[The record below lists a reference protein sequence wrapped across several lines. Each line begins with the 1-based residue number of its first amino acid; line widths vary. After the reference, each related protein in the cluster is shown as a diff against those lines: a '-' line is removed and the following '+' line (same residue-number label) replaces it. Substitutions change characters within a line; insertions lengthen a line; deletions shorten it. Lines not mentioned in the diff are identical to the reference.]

1 MRRLGISPSLRDV
14 PAFAAAAAAACVGIV
29 AVAGPAT
36 AQDGEAAAGE
46 EVCPIADPRLVEMSS
61 LVAIDEGYIVINDG
75 TDAADRE
82 GIFFLDSGCQVVD
95 QILYPTPP
103 YDPED
108 AALDRENNVLWVGDI
123 GDNAAEG
130 TADGDPRV
138 TVAFWRVDLAG
149 DRVPVIYRF
158 AYPNG
163 EPRNAEALVLNGD
176 GTPIIVSRGIG
187 TAELFVPAQEPQPN
201 NPPEAAVPLESVGEL
216 TVPESE
222 TEHPLGQP
230 AGQVITGGA
239 NAPDGS
245 RVVLRTYTDALEFDV
260 SDGDVVA
267 AITGGQPRVTPLPGE
282 PLGEAISYTLDGER
296 FITVSEVPADQQDF
310 TPAILSY
317 APSQPAP
324 PASEAQNQPA
334 DSGGGGGGGL
344 SLPDIVKLVAAVGV
358 LGILLVAAGVF
369 GIVRARRRWPGKGGN
384 GGGDGPDGPVV
395 GRARLTGDGARE
407 QQGVY
412 ASSAAREGE
421 YGTEPHHGNEY
432 PGTQYQETEYRGAP
446 YGGNEYQGTEYGGGQ
461 EYRGAG
467 YGGGHGEHG
476 YADEG
481 YGDPGY
487 RDGGY
492 GGERAPYRDGNGGY
506 GPGDGYRQQAAGYG
520 PGGQSDQPFD
530 QDWGNGGR
538 GEVGG
543 GYREAPP
550 AGYPPGGYQEQPPAG
565 YPPEGYPRS
574 GRPPDSYPEDDPD
587 YSYEFRD
594 QGRW

>member
-1 MRRLGISPSLRDV
+1 MRRLGFSPSLGCDV
-14 PAFAAAAAAACVGIV
+14 SAFAAAAAAACVGVV

-36 AQDGEAAAGE
+36 AQEEAAAGE
-46 EVCPIADPRLVEMSS
+46 EVCPIADQRLVEVSS
-61 LVAIDEGYIVINDG
+61 LVAIDEGYIAINDG
-75 TDAADRE
+75 SDAADRE

-130 TADGDPRV
+130 TAEGDPRV

-176 GTPIIVSRGIG
+176 GTPIIVTRGIG
-187 TAELFVPAQEPQPN
+187 TGELFVPAQEPQPN
-201 NPPEAAVPLESVGEL
+201 NPPEAAVPLQSVGEF

-245 RVVLRTYTDALEFDV
+245 RVVVRTYTDALEFDV

-267 AITGGQPRVTPLPGE
+267 AMTGGQPRVTPLPGE
-282 PLGEAISYTLDGER
+282 PFGEAISYTPDGER
-296 FITVSEVPADQQDF
+296 FVTVSEVPADQQDF

-369 GIVRARRRWPGKGGN
+369 GIVRARRRWPGKGG
-384 GGGDGPDGPVV
+384 GDGPGGGKNGPVV

-407 QQGVY
+407 QEGVY
-412 ASSAAREGE
+412 ASSAARQAEYGSEYAGGE
-421 YGTEPHHGNEY
+421 YQG
-432 PGTQYQETEYRGAP
+432 TEYRGAP
-446 YGGNEYQGTEYGGGQ
+446 YGGGNDYQGTEYGGQ
-461 EYRGAG
+461 EYRSSG
-467 YGGGHGEHG
+467 YGGYEDPG

-481 YGDPGY
+481 YSDPGY
-487 RDGGY
+487 REGGY
-492 GGERAPYRDGNGGY
+492 ERAPYRDGNGGY
-506 GPGDGYRQQAAGYG
+506 GPGDGYRHQAAGYG
-520 PGGQSDQPFD
+520 GRPGGQPDQPFD
-530 QDWGNGGR
+530 QDQWSN
-538 GEVGG
+538 

-550 AGYPPGGYQEQPPAG
+550 AGYPPDAYREARPAG
-565 YPPEGYPRS
+565 YPPEGYQRS
-574 GRPPDSYPEDDPD
+574 GRPPDHFPEDDPD